1 MLGGRKHQYFKSH
14 RYVLRKLVGIEFTI
28 CPNESLNLLST
39 VAYLFLDETLHTKKK
54 KGGSQREQEGVSG
67 QSDSSQL
74 DSSQVSSNSDI
85 EMVKQDGETE
95 DSDVEMQ
102 QLSGASDLIVE
113 SDIDSQSDY
122 EVVSA
127 ESSDVE
133 LLLRVPEH
141 KKHRRRRVTRVRN
154 YAPSE
159 VAVRVKERAH
169 HYQKQCVLCMSWCTH
184 CKEECTLQNT
194 RSFVVS
200 KLKAGVAKLKT
211 MITLLRDRKVLLS
224 TVLYGLTSCI
234 SITSNEVCK
243 NSESSDTT
251 WPVYAVMSRSERYFG
266 NTVVQALFV
275 LAQIWRHKRCVSVD
289 YR

>member
-67 QSDSSQL
+67 QSDSSQLDSSQL

-141 KKHRRRRVTRVRN
+141 KKHRRRWVTRVRN
-154 YAPSE
+154 YAPSK

-169 HYQKQCVLCMSWCTH
+169 HYQKQCIVCVTWCTH
-184 CKEECTLQNT
+184 CKEECTPQNT
-194 RSFVVS
+194 RSFVVR
-200 KLKAGVAKLKT
+200 KLKAGVAKLK
-211 MITLLRDRKVLLS
+211 MMLTLMRDRRVLLS
-224 TVLYGLTSCI
+224 TMLYGLMAGITII
-234 SITSNEVCK
+234 SSEVCK
-243 NSESSDTT
+243 NIVLGYTCSDIMNLMQETD
-251 WPVYAVMSRSERYFG
+251 FG
-266 NTVVQALFV
+266 NTGVF
-275 LAQIWRHKRCVSVD
+275 CVT
-289 YR
+289 Y